1 MFIIKLIVKWLV
13 LSATVV
19 LAEHLIPGITVA
31 SWSVALIAGLV
42 LGLINLIVKPILT
55 LITLPINWLTL
66 GLFGIVLNA
75 ILFWVAQYV
84 VNIFAVNGFVISS
97 FLAALL
103 GSILVSVVL
112 WLVHML
118 VD

>member
-13 LSATVV
+13 LSATVI
-19 LAEHLIPGITVA
+19 LATHLIPGISVA
-31 SWSVALIAGLV
+31 SWMVALIAGLV
-42 LGLINLIVKPILT
+42 LGLINLIIKPVLNIL
-55 LITLPINWLTL
+55 TLPINWLTL
-66 GLFGIVLNA
+66 GLFGLVLNA
-75 ILFWVAQYV
+75 FLFWATAYL
-84 VNIFAVNGFVISS
+84 VNGFVIAN

-103 GSILVSVVL
+103 GSILVSIVL